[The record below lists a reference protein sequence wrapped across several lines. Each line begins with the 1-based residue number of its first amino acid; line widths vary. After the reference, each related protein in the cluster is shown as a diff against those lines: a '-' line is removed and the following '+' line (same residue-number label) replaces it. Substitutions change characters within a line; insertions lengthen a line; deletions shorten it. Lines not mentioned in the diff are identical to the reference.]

1 MNQQINKQ
9 EEWLPIMDESGAIID
24 KAPRSVCHSG
34 SKLLHPVVHMHICNE
49 QGEIF
54 LQKRSMQ
61 KKLLPGKWDTAVG
74 GHISFGESIEEALKR
89 ETWEELGISDF
100 ESQPIGRYIWE
111 SERERELVFS
121 FLCYRYDQ
129 IKIGNE
135 EVDEG
140 RFWSRLEIE
149 NGITEGIVTPNFAHE
164 YKQLLSK
171 LC

>member
-74 GHISFGESIEEALKR
+74 GHVSFGETIEEALKR
-89 ETWEELGISDF
+89 EAMEELGISDF
-100 ESQPIGRYIWE
+100 EPKLIGQYLWE
-111 SERERELVFS
+111 SEWEKELVFS
-121 FLCYRYDQ
+121 FLCIHYNPQSDHVCY
-129 IKIGNE
+129 
-135 EVDEG
+135 
-140 RFWSRLEIE
+140 
-149 NGITEGIVTPNFAHE
+149 NGILYRENPLTLPID
-164 YKQLLSK
+164 
-171 LC
+171 